1 MIIAVFSRLIGEL
14 PLRFQEKRISILGI
28 TKQGFNTFNGIS
40 VIDIVC
46 LICDLDLLPYE
57 IWPPR
62 KVVIYDLIQL
72 L

>member
-1 MIIAVFSRLIGEL
+1 MIIAVFSCLIGEM
-14 PLRFQEKRISILGI
+14 PLRFQEERISILRI
-28 TKQGFNTFNGIS
+28 TKQGFNTLNGIS

-46 LICDLDLLPYE
+46 LICNLDLLPYE
-57 IWPPR
+57 IRPPR